1 MKPWMIEQTKRE
13 RDKERPQIPLT
24 LPFAEASP
32 TGSATQEEGDSR
44 GYTEIDYRV

>member
-24 LPFAEASP
+24 LPLAEASP